1 MEITLSRF
9 ITPLLVLLLVA
20 AHPTF
25 AELPERFSARYT
37 LSTGNMTLGETSWS
51 LEPVGDD
58 RYLYQSVSEPTGIMA
73 LWRLDRIVE
82 RSEWRYRD
90 DRLQPLDY
98 SYERTGGDKDRHVRI
113 AFDWKRGLARNSLR
127 GNAWEMQLPKGAL
140 DKLNYVLALM
150 RDLAEGKRDIRYE
163 IADGGHLK
171 NYQLDVLRE
180 ERIETSLGPL
190 DTIVVR
196 RKRKGKKRMTTLW
209 CAPMLSF
216 LPVKI
221 EHREPDGDTV
231 ILTIQEAT
239 GLTGGQE
246 SAPVTQ
252 PVAPKKSS

>member
-1 MEITLSRF
+1 MRITLNRS
-9 ITPLLVLLLVA
+9 IAVLPVLLLVA

-37 LSTGNMTLGETSWS
+37 LSAGNMTLGETTWS

-73 LWRLDRIVE
+73 LWRPDRVVE
-82 RSEWRYRD
+82 RSEWRYHD

-98 SYERTGGDKDRHVRI
+98 SYERSGGRKDRHVRI
-113 AFDWKRGLARNSLR
+113 AFDWERGLARNSLR

-140 DKLNYVLALM
+140 DKLSYVLALM
-150 RDLAEGKRDIRYE
+150 RDLADGKRDIRYE

-190 DTIVVR
+190 DAIVVR
-196 RKRKGKKRMTTLW
+196 RERKGKKRVTTLW
-209 CAPMLSF
+209 CAPALSF

-221 EHREPDGDTV
+221 EHREPDGNTV

-239 GLTGGQE
+239 GFSGVRE
-246 SAPVTQ
+246 SAPAAQ
-252 PVAPKKSS
+252 PVLPKKSS